1 MGPPL
6 PPPLSIAN
14 LDVFLQSLID
24 FPTDA
29 SLPSPWGVVDGH
41 RVAAVVDRVVRV
53 ARVRVIVVVCI
64 CHWRVVP
71 CVC

>member
-1 MGPPL
+1 M
-6 PPPLSIAN
+6 SIAN
-14 LDVFLQSLID
+14 LDVFLQSRID
-24 FPTDA
+24 FSSYA
-29 SLPSPWGVVDGH
+29 SFPSPWGVVDGH

-53 ARVRVIVVVCI
+53 ARVCVVVVVCV